1 MIRKNAMDRRTTVRR
16 TEHVHCQEYAMS
28 LVRWTEHDQEDW
40 RGQGDYGQED

>member
-1 MIRKNAMDRRTTVRR
+1 MIRRNGVVRRTIVRR

-40 RGQGDYGQED
+40 HSKEGYGQED